1 MIIDNLDA
9 AMIKVHILETKRLLK
24 LVKDH
29 PLMSIGMKVR
39 LKELKRRLKEIQ
51 TNAQN

>member
-1 MIIDNLDA
+1 MIIDNLDEESV
-9 AMIKVHILETKRLLK
+9 KVHILETKRLLK

-29 PLMSIGMKVR
+29 PFMLIGMKVR

-51 TNAQN
+51 NNAKN